1 MRVISK
7 EELKEILEK
16 HKKWLNDEEGG
27 KKADL
32 RKANLSG
39 ADLRGTDLRQA
50 DLRETD
56 LSGADLQGTDLRY
69 ASLLRADL
77 NSSDLR
83 YASLF
88 RADLN
93 SSDLRYA
100 SLLGASLRY
109 ADLRG
114 SNLNSSALRCA
125 NLYCANLYCAD
136 LRDADL
142 RDANLYGT
150 DLRCVYRPWL
160 VIAEHIGSRRSETL
174 YFADYDNV
182 RCGCWNN
189 YMGGTLSEFKAR
201 VDETYPADDEN
212 KEYQR
217 YRFEYLSA
225 IKMFE
230 SMREAYLKSAE
241 EKKNNENNIK

>member
-1 MRVISK
+1 MRTITT
-7 EELKEILEK
+7 EELEEILEK
-16 HKKWLNDEEGG
+16 HKKWLNNDESGE
-27 KKADL
+27 KADL
-32 RKANLSG
+32 RETNLSG

-50 DLRETD
+50 DLRETN

-77 NSSDLR
+77 NSTDLR
-83 YASLF
+83 YASLL
-88 RADLN
+88 RADLS

-100 SLLGASLRY
+100 SLLGASLRC

-114 SNLNSSALRCA
+114 ANLNSSALQCA

-136 LRDADL
+136 LREADL
-142 RDANLYGT
+142 RGANLYGT

-160 VIAEHIGSRRSETL
+160 AYAGNIGSRRSETL

-189 YMGGTLSEFKAR
+189 YRGGTLDEFKLR
-201 VDETYPADDEN
+201 IDKVYSADSEN
-212 KEYQR
+212 EEYQR
-217 YRFEYLSA
+217 YRIEYLSA
-225 IKMFE
+225 IKLFE
-230 SMREAYLKSAE
+230 SMRGAYLDEISL
-241 EKKNNENNIK
+241 